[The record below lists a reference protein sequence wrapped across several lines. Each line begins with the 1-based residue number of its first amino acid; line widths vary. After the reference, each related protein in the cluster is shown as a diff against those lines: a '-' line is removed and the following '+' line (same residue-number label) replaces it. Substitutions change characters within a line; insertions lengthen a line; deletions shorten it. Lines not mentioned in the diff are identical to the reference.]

1 MENRFSRAMFWLGAA
16 AVLGTGCASQSRAQ
30 RDVKPPQ
37 QQAQAQLQEQQP
49 PQRQSSLPEDL
60 RKVTQ
65 NWGEASQKAADDMF
79 LRYGA
84 PRFANEN
91 MLVWERNGPWKRTV
105 VHREEVRHNF
115 PVEHVDILEQ
125 TIGFRVPADKLDEI
139 AAFDGSLVAN
149 RTRGELTALSEN
161 EEMNW
166 LALNLAS
173 DIVENKRSVDEA
185 REFYAN
191 RVAMAMA
198 GRSYLEGPRFQNQGE
213 AGDPDRTVEPRVGEE
228 DR

>member
-1 MENRFSRAMFWLGAA
+1 MDNRFLHAGLGLAA
-16 AVLGTGCASQSRAQ
+16 LGLLAGGCAPQSRSARQQQPAQ
-30 RDVKPPQ
+30 A
-37 QQAQAQLQEQQP
+37 QQAQQQRVSP
-49 PQRQSSLPEDL
+49 LPDDL
-60 RKVTQ
+60 KKLT
-65 NWGEASQKAADDMF
+65 NDWGEPSRKAADDMF
-79 LRYGA
+79 VRYGP

-115 PVEHVDILEQ
+115 PVEHVDVLEQ
-125 TIGFRVPADKLDEI
+125 TIAFRVPADKVDDI
-139 AAFDGSLVAN
+139 AAFDGSLIAN
-149 RTRGELTALSEN
+149 RTKGELTALSEN

-173 DIVENKRSVDEA
+173 DIVEGKRSVDEA

-198 GRSYLEGPRFQNQGE
+198 GRSYLEGPRFESQGE
-213 AGDPDRTVEPRVGEE
+213 TADPGRTLEPSIREE
-228 DR
+228 DLP